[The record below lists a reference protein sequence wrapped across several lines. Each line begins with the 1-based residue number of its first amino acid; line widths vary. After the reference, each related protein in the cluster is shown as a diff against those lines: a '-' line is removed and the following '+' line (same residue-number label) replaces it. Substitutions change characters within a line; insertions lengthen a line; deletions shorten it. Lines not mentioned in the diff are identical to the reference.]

1 MPDSDL
7 NQATSLSSQVS
18 QYLWEYISREKL
30 RPGDDVLSEMQIGR
44 DLGISRTTVREA
56 YRSLAAVGILE
67 IGNGRRP
74 RLMSMNSSV
83 LAQVFGY
90 ALQTTQISY
99 RQVMETRRS
108 IEVQTAQLAAIRA
121 TDEQKLSLK
130 SHIAAMR
137 DAMDDHQRRVSADLA
152 LHQELAEASHNPV
165 NRLLLDALQNPL
177 MESLLVDLGSQR
189 TLSDISRII
198 DAHENIVNHIC
209 DGDAVAAGNA
219 MYSHFELSASIGSPT

>member
-74 RLMSMNSSV
+74 RLLSLNSNV
-83 LAQVFGY
+83 LAQV
-90 ALQTTQISY
+90 SY

-189 TLSDISRII
+189 TLNDISRII
-198 DAHENIVNHIC
+198 DAHENIVNRIC